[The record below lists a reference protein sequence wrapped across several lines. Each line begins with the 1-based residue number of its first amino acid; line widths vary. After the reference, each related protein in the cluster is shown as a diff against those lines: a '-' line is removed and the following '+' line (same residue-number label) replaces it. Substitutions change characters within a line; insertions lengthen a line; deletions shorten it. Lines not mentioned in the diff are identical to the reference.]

1 MNTPLNSLRSATLAA
16 RAKTG
21 DSHISTQVAKG
32 LVDVVRAVP
41 PTGGRGRYAVT
52 VLRAGMTPAQ
62 AIAYLEAMQ

>member
-1 MNTPLNSLRSATLAA
+1 MGIKPITRTLAMLQQGA
-16 RAKTG
+16 F
-21 DSHISTQVAKG
+21 
-32 LVDVVRAVP
+32 VDQCSDLMANIVRAVP